1 MSQTLPVV
9 LSGVPLTC
17 YPGDGDLPAA
27 AALPSLS
34 EGLDLDD
41 VLLVGGQGQLH
52 GRRVG
57 LHDVGG
63 AVSVPLVQHLW
74 AERGESCPGGLVTAA
89 ADAPGERREAKYF
102 VL

>member
-1 MSQTLPVV
+1 MREMPSAVV

-27 AALPSLS
+27 AALASLS

-41 VLLVGGQGQLH
+41 VLLVGGQRQLH

-63 AVSVPLVQHLW
+63 AVSVPLVQHLQT
-74 AERGESCPGGLVTAA
+74 ERGGRGQGGLVTTATYA
-89 ADAPGERREAKYF
+89 ESTQG
-102 VL
+102 